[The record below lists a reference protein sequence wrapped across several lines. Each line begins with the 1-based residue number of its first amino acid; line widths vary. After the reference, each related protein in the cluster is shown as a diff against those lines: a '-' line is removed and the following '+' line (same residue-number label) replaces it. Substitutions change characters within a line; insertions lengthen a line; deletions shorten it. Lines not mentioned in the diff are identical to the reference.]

1 MTDVRA
7 LEAAAWSAAAGTAS
21 PEQLAQLEADP
32 KLWRFALEDLL
43 EDAEDRLE
51 SVRKLT
57 GPERFQVVADF
68 EAENCKPFS
77 YTQPS
82 TGKVVSLNSFWR
94 MPERLYD
101 DPEELAEWTRAA
113 VAAAHRAQLAKQRR
127 AGGSARPKKVRTKA
141 NAPPAKAKS
150 DKAKSDKAK
159 SGKRSGKAGVKRRR
173 QATRT

>member
-1 MTDVRA
+1 MDRDA
-7 LEAAAWSAAAGTAS
+7 IAELFSAYGLVTARRMFS
-21 PEQLAQLEADP
+21 GFGLY
-32 KLWRFALEDLL
+32 
-43 EDAEDRLE
+43 AEDVCFCLVLRDGEFYL
-51 SVRKLT
+51 KAD
-57 GPERFQVVADF
+57 ERSVADF